1 MDEEKK
7 LCRMKLDIAFYL
19 KGDTSELSS
28 NEDFDK
34 LICSIEKALTG
45 IVADIKYDDDFE
57 VLN

>member
-1 MDEEKK
+1 MNDKEK

-28 NEDFDK
+28 NKDFDK

-57 VLN
+57 VLD